1 MTIRLNKVTRDLNV
15 GITTVVEFL
24 QKKGYTIEASPN
36 AKITEEQYAVLV
48 KEFSTDKNLKIE
60 SEKFS
65 QERQNKDRNKASI
78 SIEGFESKKEK
89 EEVVKTV
96 IPEEARPKL
105 KQVGKIDLD
114 NLNKKTAPKV
124 VEPVAKV
131 IEQTPKAEPVVEKVV
146 ERKET
151 PQPEKETPKPV
162 VVEEKK
168 PEPAPQP
175 APAPVLEEKK
185 EPKIEKTEEKTPQV
199 KEMEKETPEAAPVQE
214 KEEDDVFKIR
224 PTEFKS
230 KINVVGQIDLAALN
244 QSTRPKKK
252 SKEEK
257 RKEREEKDK
266 QRQEQRKLM
275 KDAIIKEIRKG
286 DDKISK
292 NSVNDDAAK
301 KKKRNRINKER
312 VDINAAGTTNA
323 GGASNN
329 NQRNDNANRPN
340 RNNNSKPNGNNNQGG
355 GKFNKDRF
363 KKPVVKAEVSDED
376 VAKQVKETLAR
387 LTNKTKNKAA
397 KYRKEK
403 RENVQNRLME
413 QEEMEQEDSKILK
426 LTEFVTANEL
436 ASMMD
441 IPVTQVI
448 ATCMSIGIMV
458 SINQRLDAETI
469 NLVAEEFGYKTEYVS
484 AEVAQAITEEE
495 DNEED
500 LQPRA
505 PIVTV
510 MGHVDHGKTS
520 LLDYI
525 RKANVIAGEAG
536 GITQHIGAYNVKL
549 EDGRH
554 ITFLDTPGHEAFT
567 AMRARGAKVTDI
579 AIIIVAADDNV
590 MPQTKEAINHA
601 MAAGVPIVFAIN
613 KVDKPHANPDKIK
626 EELAAMNFLVEEWG
640 VKYQSQDISAKK
652 GTGVHDLLEKV
663 LLEAEML
670 DLKANPDRKA
680 TGSIIESS
688 LDKGRGYVATMLVA
702 NGTLKMGDIV
712 LAGTSY
718 GKVKAMFNERN
729 QRIKE
734 AGPSEPVLIL
744 GLNGAP
750 AAGDTFHVIDTEQEA
765 RDIANKR
772 EQLQREQG
780 LRTQKLLTLD
790 EVGRR
795 LALGDFH
802 ELNVIV
808 KGDVDG
814 SVEALSDSLIK
825 LSTEQVQVNVIHKG
839 VGQISES
846 DVTLA
851 AASDAIIVGF
861 QVRPSS
867 SAGKLA
873 EQEGVDIRKYSVI
886 YDAIEEVK
894 AAMEGMLAPTLKEQI
909 TATIEVRE
917 VFNITKVGLVA
928 GAMVKTG
935 KVKRSDKARLIRDG
949 IVVFT
954 GAINAL
960 KRFKDDVKE
969 VGTNFECGISLTNC
983 NDIKVGDII
992 EAYEEVEVK
1001 QTL

>member
-15 GITTVVEFL
+15 GITTVVDFL
-24 QKKGYTIEASPN
+24 QKKGYTVEANPN
-36 AKITEEQYAVLV
+36 TKITEEQYAALV
-48 KEFSTDKNLKIE
+48 KEFSKDKDLKIE
-60 SEKFS
+60 SEKII
-65 QERQNKDRNKASI
+65 QERQNKERNKASV
-78 SIEGFESKKEK
+78 SIEDIHPELKKP
-89 EEVVKTV
+89 EVIETV
-96 IPEEARPKL
+96 VPEDVRPKF
-105 KQVGKIDLD
+105 KPVGKIDLD
-114 NLNKKTAPKV
+114 GLKKKKKPAV
-124 VEPVAKV
+124 VEP
-131 IEQTPKAEPVVEKVV
+131 AETPVVQEGPAKPEPENKQAEVEKTEVKTEEAPV
-146 ERKET
+146 QQ
-151 PQPEKETPKPV
+151 PQ
-162 VVEEKK
+162 VEEKQEPKQPEIKAEELK
-168 PEPAPQP
+168 PEPME
-175 APAPVLEEKK
+175 EEKK
-185 EPKIEKTEEKTPQV
+185 QQS
-199 KEMEKETPEAAPVQE
+199 VQE
-214 KEEDDVFKIR
+214 NKEDEVFKIR

-257 RKEREEKDK
+257 KKEREEKDK
-266 QRQEQRKLM
+266 QRQEQRKQM
-275 KDAIIKEIRKG
+275 KDAIIKEIRKS
-286 DDKISK
+286 DEKTDKGGLS
-292 NSVNDDAAK
+292 DEAAK

-312 VDINAAGTTNA
+312 VDINATSNA
-323 GGASNN
+323 SGASRNEKSGKN
-329 NQRNDNANRPN
+329 NQ
-340 RNNNSKPNGNNNQGG
+340 NQGQG
-355 GKFNKDRF
+355 GKHNKDRF
-363 KKPVVKAEVSDED
+363 KKPVVKQEVSDED

-387 LTNKTKNKAA
+387 LTNKGKNKAA

-403 RENVQNRLME
+403 RENIQNRQLE
-413 QEEMEQEDSKILK
+413 QEELEQEESKVLK

-436 ASMMD
+436 ANMMD

-448 ATCMSIGIMV
+448 STCMSVGIMV

-469 NLVAEEFGYKTEYVS
+469 NLVAEEFDYKTEYVS
-484 AEVAQAITEEE
+484 AEVAQAVEEE
-495 DNEED
+495 ADAEED

-549 EDGRH
+549 EDGRR

-567 AMRARGAKVTDI
+567 AMRARGAKVTDVV
-579 AIIIVAADDNV
+579 IIIVAADDNV

-613 KVDKPHANPDKIK
+613 KVDKPNANPDKIK

-640 VKYQSQDISAKK
+640 GKYQSQDISAKK
-652 GTGVHDLLEKV
+652 GTGVPELLEKV

-670 DLKANPDRKA
+670 DLKANPNRKA

-688 LDKGRGYVATMLVA
+688 LDKGRGYVATVLVS
-702 NGTLKMGDIV
+702 NGTLHVGDIV

-729 QRIKE
+729 QRLKE

-750 AAGDTFHVIDTEQEA
+750 AAGDTFHVFDTDQEA
-765 RDIANKR
+765 REIANKR
-772 EQLQREQG
+772 EQLAREQG
-780 LRTQKLLTLD
+780 LRTQKMLTLD

-825 LSTEQVQVNVIHKG
+825 LSTEQIQVNVIHKG

-846 DVTLA
+846 DVSLA

-861 QVRPSS
+861 QVRPSGN
-867 SAGKLA
+867 AAKLA
-873 EQEGVDIRKYSVI
+873 EQEGVDIRKYSII

-894 AAMEGMLAPTLKEQI
+894 SAMEGMLAPTLKEQV
-909 TATIEVRE
+909 TSTIEVRE
-917 VFNITKVGLVA
+917 VFNISKVGMVA

-935 KVKRSDKARLIRDG
+935 KVKRTDKARLIRDG
-949 IVVFT
+949 IVIFT
-954 GAINAL
+954 GSINAL

-983 NDIKVGDII
+983 NDLKVGDVI
-992 EAYEEVEVK
+992 ETYEEVEVK